1 MQIQINFSDPIKMF
15 NYFLVKYELK
25 KKRYNISVAGLC
37 KIMKSFKSFSKI
49 LRKSENEFYYI
60 PVVYEQIK
68 FLFLVE
74 LYAIVYIYIFFCE
87 VKINL
92 GTEKFVSEKKN

>member
-1 MQIQINFSDPIKMF
+1 MSQ
-15 NYFLVKYELK
+15 K

-74 LYAIVYIYIFFCE
+74 LYEYIYIYFCE

-92 GTEKFVSEKKN
+92 GTEKFISDKKKLQEKNME